1 MSCKLLDS
9 ATFQTVV
16 ESTPLVSIDLC
27 IVRDRHI
34 LLGLRNNEPLAGRW
48 FTPGGRLLKNEP
60 WQQGL
65 KRIAQVELGL
75 SLSAKQCQ
83 LMGVWDHFYDNSAV
97 SEKIST
103 HYVNLP
109 HVLYVDDDLDL
120 VVDDQHTAIRWFDL
134 EEVSHSEEH
143 HKYMNIYAG
152 WILEDLRSKEVN

>member
-1 MSCKLLDS
+1 MLDLV
-9 ATFQTVV
+9 TFQTVI

-27 IVRDRHI
+27 VVRDRQI

-65 KRIAQVELGL
+65 ERIAQAELGL
-75 SLSAKQCQ
+75 SLSAKKCR

-97 SEKIST
+97 SEQIPT

-109 HVLYVDDDLDL
+109 HVLYVDDALDL
-120 VVDDQHTAIRWFDL
+120 VVDDQHAAIRWFDL
-134 EEVSHSEEH
+134 EEVLQSREH
-143 HKYMNIYAG
+143 HKYMNQYAG
-152 WILEDLRSKEVN
+152 WVLEDLRLKEED

>member
-1 MSCKLLDS
+1 MLDL
-9 ATFQTVV
+9 ATFQTVI

-27 IVRDRHI
+27 VVRDHQI

-65 KRIAQVELGL
+65 ERIAQIELGL
-75 SLSAKQCQ
+75 SLSATKCR
-83 LMGVWDHFYDNSAV
+83 LMGIWDHFYDNSAV

-120 VVDDQHTAIRWFDL
+120 VADDQHKVITWFDL
-134 EEVSHSEEH
+134 AEVSQSEEH
-143 HKYMNIYAG
+143 HKYMNQYAG
-152 WILEDLRSKEVN
+152 WVLEDLQSKEVD

>member
-9 ATFQTVV
+9 ATFQTVI

-27 IVRDRHI
+27 VVRDRKI

-65 KRIAQVELGL
+65 ERIALAELGL
-75 SLSAKQCQ
+75 SHSAKQCQ

-97 SEKIST
+97 SEQIST
-103 HYVNLP
+103 HYVNCRMCCTLMTI
-109 HVLYVDDDLDL
+109 LTLQSI
-120 VVDDQHTAIRWFDL
+120 QHTAIGWFDL
-134 EEVSHSEEH
+134 AEVSRSEEH
-143 HKYMNIYAG
+143 HKYMNRYAG
-152 WILEDLRSKEVN
+152 WVLEDLQSKEVD